1 MLDKPA
7 HRQFENWGAAAP
19 LLMLTGTLCDERMFS
34 KVLASLRLAADIRP
48 LTGATTTGG
57 MAERILASAPPVF
70 SLCGFSLGAIVALE
84 IIARAPARVER
95 LALIGCNP
103 GTLDPATRTARE
115 ALTKDQFLAAATE
128 AADPAQHALID
139 AMAAT
144 SSSKT
149 YRQQT
154 AMTVGRLDSRPR
166 LSAIGVPT
174 LVLCGAGDRTCP
186 PSMSR
191 QIAAAIPQARLVLV
205 AGAGHYVMLQEPE
218 IVATELAGWL
228 AIPTQSM
235 LSRSHHE

>member
-1 MLDKPA
+1 MLP
-7 HRQFENWGAAAP
+7 
-19 LLMLTGTLCDERMFS
+19 GTLCDARMFS
-34 KVLASLRLAADIRP
+34 KVLALLRLAGDIRP
-48 LTGATTTGG
+48 LTGASTTGG

-84 IIARAPARVER
+84 IIARAPERVER

-103 GTLDPATRTARE
+103 GTLDPAARTARE
-115 ALTKDQFLAAATE
+115 ALTKDEFLAAAIE
-128 AADPAQHALID
+128 AADPAQHAVID

-144 SSSKT
+144 SSSET

-166 LSAIGVPT
+166 LSVIGVPT
-174 LVLCGAGDRTCP
+174 LVLCGAGDCTCP
-186 PSMSR
+186 PAMSR
-191 QIAAAIPQARLVLV
+191 QIADAIPDARLVLV
-205 AGAGHYVMLQEPE
+205 AGAGHYVTLQEPE

-228 AIPTQSM
+228 AIPAQSM